1 MGLRHPKE
9 EHPNP
14 TMDVIVPDLEA
25 AALDHEDHALVAVVI
40 EMIVTAVVIVVAAAA
55 VVVVDRDREAVIV
68 AGGGRGVD
76 LVLMTGGGVEVHGR
90 DRIAVVEVM
99 IVATE

>member
-1 MGLRHPKE
+1 MVLRHPKE

-14 TMDVIVPDLEA
+14 IMDVIVPDLEA
-25 AALDHEDHALVAVVI
+25 AALDHALVAVVI
-40 EMIVTAVVIVVAAAA
+40 EMIVTDVVIVVAVAA

-76 LVLMTGGGVEVHGR
+76 RDLMTGGGVEVLGR

-99 IVATE
+99 IVATEG